1 MKTRYSKQIVAALG
15 SWQFFWLIIAVLV
28 LQAAWIA
35 ASGRYPMAFD
45 EDFHLGVIRL
55 YAHHLSPFWG
65 THPAAADAFGAVNRD
80 PSYLY
85 HYLLSFPYRLIAHFT
100 ADQTIQVMVLRSINI
115 GLMATA
121 LVLYR
126 KLLLFVGASRA
137 LTNTVLLLF
146 VLLPIVS
153 LLAAQIN
160 YDNFLL
166 ALTAASLLFVA
177 RFGRELDRYQ
187 RFNVVSFGG
196 WALTC
201 MFASLVKYAFLP
213 IALSQA
219 AYVGYRLYRTYPN
232 GKKLWL
238 SIGFGI
244 SLVSRRLRWLLLV
257 CLMILSVLSF
267 ERYGL
272 NLVHYHTPVPD
283 CGQVLTVRQ
292 CSAYGPWARD
302 YNLALA
308 KDAATT
314 SRSPL
319 RFTASWFDGMWV
331 RTYFSVDGPATKF
344 QTRGPLTVPALSGIV
359 LGLLSAGT
367 LIFVLPRLWRSDKR
381 PVIVLF
387 AVVSI
392 AYVGIL
398 WLDEYRA
405 FLRTGQ
411 PVAINGR
418 YLLPI
423 MPLLLVTAGWSF
435 RELFGAKRE
444 VFKLG
449 TVSIATVCLLWG
461 GGAMTYVL
469 RSSNAWYWP
478 STPLKNANHTL
489 QQSLGPITPG
499 YHYPTQYLP

>member
-15 SWQFFWLIIAVLV
+15 SRQFFWLIIAGLV
-28 LQAAWIA
+28 LQAAWVA

-55 YAHHLSPFWG
+55 YVHHLSPFWG

-137 LTNTVLLLF
+137 LTNAVLLLF
-146 VLLPIVS
+146 VLLPIVP

-160 YDNFLL
+160 YDNLL
-166 ALTAASLLFVA
+166 LPLTAASLLFVA

-187 RFNVVSFGG
+187 RFNIVNFGG

-302 YNLALA
+302 YNL
-308 KDAATT
+308 
-314 SRSPL
+314 
-319 RFTASWFDGMWV
+319 
-331 RTYFSVDGPATKF
+331 
-344 QTRGPLTVPALSGIV
+344 ALSGIV